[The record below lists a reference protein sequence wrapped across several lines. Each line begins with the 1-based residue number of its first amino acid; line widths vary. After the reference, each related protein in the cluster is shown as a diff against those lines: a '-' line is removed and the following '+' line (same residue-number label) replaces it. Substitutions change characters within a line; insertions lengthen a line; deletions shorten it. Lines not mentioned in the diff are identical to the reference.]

1 MQLSDFTTSELIRE
15 LINRKDVLSVT
26 VWTTDNIKD
35 RLYYL
40 VESGRID
47 NIAIT
52 DSLIEEIRE
61 AGYWDNLG
69 EESISDWD
77 ILDDEIM
84 KGVERYGTY

>member
-52 DSLIEEIRE
+52 DSLIEEIRQ

-84 KGVERYGTY
+84 KCVERYGTY

>member
-1 MQLSDFTTSELIRE
+1 MQLSNFTTSELIRE

-26 VWTTDNIKD
+26 VWITDNIKD

-52 DSLIEEIRE
+52 DSLIEEIRQ